1 MHFLKQAPAAPLS
14 PFVLGYWF
22 IQDLKGA
29 YSGRPIQ
36 TSPSPAAVLT
46 LNFGR
51 PCSSDF
57 AAGAPRASLLG
68 VQSRRRVW
76 RSGEGCAFVMVML
89 KPAGLARLFPA
100 SGRSTGDDLLELGAV
115 LGDGQTR
122 RLLED
127 LSAAWEPH
135 QVTPRLDAWL
145 LQRLS
150 MTKPLPETERLARAW
165 EVLRRTSRVDAAAR
179 AVDVSTRQLE
189 RGFQEHVG
197 HSPRQLL
204 ALERIHSSLLAAQT
218 GQGDPLQGFS
228 DQAHRIRTWRRYLGL
243 TPGRLDRATRSM
255 MADYF
260 NPSREGS
267 PAAALAHF
275 L

>member
-14 PFVLGYWF
+14 ALVLGYWF

-29 YSGRPIQ
+29 YAGHPIQ
-36 TSPSPAAVLT
+36 TSPSPTAVVT

-51 PCSSDF
+51 PCTSDF

-68 VQSRRRVW
+68 IQSRRREW

-100 SGRSTGDDLLELGAV
+100 SGRHTGDDLLELGSV

-122 RLLED
+122 WLLED
-127 LSAAWEPH
+127 LSAAWEPR
-135 QVTPRLDAWL
+135 QVAARLDAWL
-145 LQRLS
+145 LGRLAS
-150 MTKPLPETERLARAW
+150 TKPLPETERLARAW
-165 EVLRRTSRVDAAAR
+165 DVLLRTSRVEAAAR

-189 RGFQEHVG
+189 RGFQEHAG

-204 ALERIHSSLLAAQT
+204 ALERIHTSLLAAQT
-218 GQGDPLQGFS
+218 GQGDPLEGFS
-228 DQAHRIRTWRRYLGL
+228 DQAHRIRMWRRYLGL
-243 TPGRLDRATRSM
+243 TPGRFERTQRSM

-260 NPSREGS
+260 NPRREDA
-267 PAAALAHF
+267 AAALAHF